1 VGCVSEDILQFKEHQ
16 AADIG
21 TASSPWGWLYKVG
34 ASAALIV
41 VAFIP
46 IQIVLFIAWPPP
58 GFQPTSSNVIGWFTL
73 FDKHW
78 LVGLLQLDLLLVV
91 DQILGVPIILA
102 LYVALR
108 RASESVMAIATALG
122 LVGIAAYLSSN
133 TAIAMLFLSQQ
144 YAAATT
150 EAERFQLVG
159 AGQAM
164 LATYTGTAFQV
175 NYVVG
180 SVVLVMTAIVMLRSK
195 IFSKATAYVGIL
207 ASVIGLGLYVPR
219 VGLFLSIA
227 SVPFLAV
234 WNVLIARRLFQL
246 ARTK

>member
-1 VGCVSEDILQFKEHQ
+1 MSEDSLQSDAQ
-16 AADIG
+16 WYADGGI
-21 TASSPWGWLYKVG
+21 ANSSWSWLYKVG
-34 ASAALIV
+34 ATAALIV

-46 IQIVLFIAWPPP
+46 VQIILFLAWPPP

-73 FDKHW
+73 FNKHA
-78 LVGLLQLDLLLVV
+78 LVRLLQLDLLLVV

-122 LVGIAAYLSSN
+122 LVGVSAYLSSN
-133 TAIAMLFLSQQ
+133 TAFAMLFLSQQ
-144 YAAATT
+144 YATATT
-150 EAERFQLVG
+150 EAQRSQFVA

-164 LATYTGTAFQV
+164 LATYAGTAFQV

-180 SVVLVMTAIVMLRSK
+180 SAVLVMTAVVMLRSK
-195 IFSKATAYVGIL
+195 LFSKATAYVGIL

-219 VGLFLSIA
+219 IGIFLSVA

-246 ARTK
+246 GRPK

>member
-1 VGCVSEDILQFKEHQ
+1 MSEGTLQFGTQ
-16 AADIG
+16 RDAAG
-21 TASSPWGWLYKVG
+21 GNASFSWIWLYKVG
-34 ASAALIV
+34 ATAALIV

-46 IQIVLFIAWPPP
+46 IQIILYLAWPPP
-58 GFQPTSSNVIGWFTL
+58 GFQPTSGNVIGWFTL
-73 FDKHW
+73 FNKHA

-91 DQILGVPIILA
+91 DEILGVPIILA

-122 LVGIAAYLSSN
+122 LVGTAAYLSSN
-133 TAIAMLFLSQQ
+133 TAFAMLFLSQQ
-144 YAAATT
+144 YATATT
-150 EAERFQLVG
+150 EAQRSQFVA

-164 LATYTGTAFQV
+164 LATYMGTAFQV

-180 SVVLVMTAIVMLRSK
+180 AFVMVMTALVMLRSK
-195 IFSKATAYVGIL
+195 LFSKATAYVGIL

-219 VGLFLSIA
+219 IGIFLSVA

-246 ARTK
+246 GRPK

>member
-1 VGCVSEDILQFKEHQ
+1 
-16 AADIG
+16 
-21 TASSPWGWLYKVG
+21 
-34 ASAALIV
+34 
-41 VAFIP
+41 
-46 IQIVLFIAWPPP
+46 
-58 GFQPTSSNVIGWFTL
+58 
-73 FDKHW
+73 
-78 LVGLLQLDLLLVV
+78 LLVV

-122 LVGIAAYLSSN
+122 LVGMAAYLSSN
-133 TAIAMLFLSQQ
+133 TAFAMLFLSQQ
-144 YAAATT
+144 YAVATT
-150 EAERFQLVG
+150 EAQRSQLVA

-180 SVVLVMTAIVMLRSK
+180 AFVMVMTALVMLRSK

-207 ASVIGLGLYVPR
+207 SSVIGLGLYVPR
-219 VGLFLSIA
+219 IGIFLSIA

-234 WNVLIARRLFQL
+234 WNVLIARRLFRL
-246 ARTK
+246 GRPK

>member
-1 VGCVSEDILQFKEHQ
+1 MSEDSLQSDAEWH
-16 AADIG
+16 ADG
-21 TASSPWGWLYKVG
+21 GNANPSWSWLYKVG
-34 ASAALIV
+34 ATAALIV

-46 IQIVLFIAWPPP
+46 LQIILFLAWPPP
-58 GFQPTSSNVIGWFTL
+58 GFQPKSSNVIGWFTL
-73 FDKHW
+73 FNKHT

-91 DQILGVPIILA
+91 DQILSVPIILA

-133 TAIAMLFLSQQ
+133 TAFAMLFLSQQ
-144 YAAATT
+144 YATATT
-150 EAERFQLVG
+150 EAQRSQFVA

-164 LATYTGTAFQV
+164 LATYAGTAFQV
-175 NYVVG
+175 NYIVG
-180 SVVLVMTAIVMLRSK
+180 AFVMVMTALVMLRSK
-195 IFSKATAYVGIL
+195 LFSKATAYVGIL

-219 VGLFLSIA
+219 IGIFLSVA

-246 ARTK
+246 GRPK